1 MHSRVACTVYILY
14 LRVYVSLCVSLSI
27 SLLCVY
33 FQVFLY
39 GISHFELSSFSFSFS
54 TQEIHSPLSQ
64 AHLKATF
71 SRVFSHI
78 PGLKLGPLLIS
89 FLITAFSTNRAL
101 GACCN
106 NCFNCSYFSL
116 KYALCKERLRLSCLL
131 LASYITPNIK
141 WELRAQLILIK

>member
-39 GISHFELSSFSFSFS
+39 GISHFELSSFSFSSS

-71 SRVFSHI
+71 SGVFSHI

-116 KYALCKERLRLSCLL
+116 KYALCKKRLRLSCLL